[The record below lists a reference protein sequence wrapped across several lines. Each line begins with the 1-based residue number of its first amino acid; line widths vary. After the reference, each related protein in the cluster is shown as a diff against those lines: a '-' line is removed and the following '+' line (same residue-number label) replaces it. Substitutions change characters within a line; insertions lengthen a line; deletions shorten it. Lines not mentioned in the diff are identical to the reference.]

1 MSQEVMNII
10 ETCVISPLLI
20 AVTSYVIAFL
30 HKQTVRLQEMVKNEK
45 MKNLIGIAEG
55 IVAQAVNT
63 VSQTYVDGLKAEGK
77 FDSEAQKAAF
87 EKSKAYVYTLMT
99 EDTLNAIKENYG
111 SLDIWVSTKIEEN
124 IANNKQ

>member
-20 AVTSYVIAFL
+20 AITYYVTAFL
-30 HKQTVRLQEMVKNEK
+30 HKQTVKLQESVKNEK
-45 MKNLIGIAEG
+45 MKHLIGIAEG

-63 VSQTYVDGLKAEGK
+63 VSQTYVDGLKADGV
-77 FDSEAQKAAF
+77 FDAEAQKVAF
-87 EKSKAYVYTLMT
+87 DKSKAYVYTLMT
-99 EDTLNAIKENYG
+99 EDTLNAIRENYG
-111 SLDIWVSTKIEEN
+111 SLDTWVSTKIEEN

>member
-30 HKQTVRLQEMVKNEK
+30 HKQTVRLQETVKNEK

-55 IVAQAVNT
+55 IVSQAVNT

-77 FDSEAQKAAF
+77 FDAEAQKAAF

-99 EDTLNAIKENYG
+99 EDTLNAIRENYG
-111 SLDIWVSTKIEEN
+111 NLDTWVSTKIEEN

>member
-20 AVTSYVIAFL
+20 AITYYVTAFL
-30 HKQTVRLQEMVKNEK
+30 HKQTVKLQESVKNEK

-63 VSQTYVDGLKAEGK
+63 VSQTYVDGLKADGV
-77 FDSEAQKAAF
+77 FDAEAQKAAF

-99 EDTLNAIKENYG
+99 EDTLNAIRENYG
-111 SLDIWVSTKIEEN
+111 NLDTWVSTKIEET
-124 IANNKQ
+124 IAKKQ

>member
-30 HKQTVRLQEMVKNEK
+30 HKQTVRLQETVKNEK

-63 VSQTYVDGLKAEGK
+63 VSQTYVDGLKADGI
-77 FDSEAQKAAF
+77 FDKEAQKTAF
-87 EKSKAYVYTLMT
+87 GKTISLTTL
-99 EDTLNAIKENYG
+99 A
-111 SLDIWVSTKIEEN
+111 
-124 IANNKQ
+124 